1 MSIAKN
7 TKRKKILPAAESQ
20 YPSGYVLP
28 EPEVQ
33 ELFEETRH
41 DQIDTVAARM
51 QVVVDVT
58 DKAAGGKLAAVDL
71 QYLKQVAAEDPRPDH
86 QRLMQALLQAV
97 AGGKAGL
104 AAARQTA
111 AYLVERYFLFS
122 RERYLGLKMY
132 EARLRRS
139 RLADHLEETRL

>member
-7 TKRKKILPAAESQ
+7 TKRRKSLPAAELQ
-20 YPSGYVLP
+20 YPSGYVFP
-28 EPEVQ
+28 ESDIRV
-33 ELFEETRH
+33 LFEETRH

-51 QVVVDVT
+51 QLVVDVT
-58 DKAAGGKLAAVDL
+58 DKVAGGKLAAADL
-71 QYLKQVAAEDPRPDH
+71 QFLKQVATEDPSPDQ

-97 AGGKAGL
+97 ANGKAGL

-139 RLADHLEETRL
+139 RLADDRDE

>member
-1 MSIAKN
+1 MSISKN
-7 TKRKKILPAAESQ
+7 TKRRKSLPSAEPR
-20 YPSGYVLP
+20 YPNAYVLP
-28 EPEVQ
+28 EQ
-33 ELFEETRH
+33 EIRALFEETRH

-51 QVVVDVT
+51 QVIVDVT
-58 DKAAGGKLAAVDL
+58 DKSAGGKLAQADL
-71 QYLKQVAAEDPRPDH
+71 QYLKQVAAEDSHPDH

-111 AYLVERYFLFS
+111 AHLVERYFLFS

-139 RLADHLEETRL
+139 RLADDRDG

>member
-1 MSIAKN
+1 MSISKN
-7 TKRKKILPAAESQ
+7 TKRRKSLSSVEPR
-20 YPSGYVLP
+20 YPDAYVLP
-28 EPEVQ
+28 EQ
-33 ELFEETRH
+33 EIRVLFEETRH
-41 DQIDTVAARM
+41 DQIDIVAARM
-51 QVVVDVT
+51 QVIVDVT
-58 DKAAGGKLAAVDL
+58 DKAAGGKLAGADL

-86 QRLMQALLQAV
+86 QRLMQAILQAV

-111 AYLVERYFLFS
+111 AHLVERYFLFS

-139 RLADHLEETRL
+139 RLVDGRDG

>member
-7 TKRKKILPAAESQ
+7 TKRRKSLPAAESQ
-20 YPSGYVLP
+20 YPSGYVFP
-28 EPEVQ
+28 ESDIRA
-33 ELFEETRH
+33 LFEETRH

-58 DKAAGGKLAAVDL
+58 DKAAGGKLAGADL
-71 QYLKQVAAEDPRPDH
+71 QYLKQVAAEDPRQYH

-97 AGGKAGL
+97 AAGKAGL

-111 AYLVERYFLFS
+111 ARLVEMYFLFS

-139 RLADHLEETRL
+139 RFADDREE

>member
-1 MSIAKN
+1 MSITKN
-7 TKRKKILPAAESQ
+7 TKRRKSLPSAEPR
-20 YPSGYVLP
+20 YPDTYVLP
-28 EPEVQ
+28 EQ
-33 ELFEETRH
+33 DIRALFEETRH
-41 DQIDTVAARM
+41 DQIDSVAARM

-58 DKAAGGKLAAVDL
+58 DKAAGGKLAAVDF
-71 QYLKQVAAEDPRPDH
+71 QYLKQVATEDPRPDH

-97 AGGKAGL
+97 AAGKQGL

-111 AYLVERYFLFS
+111 ARLVEMYFLFS

-139 RLADHLEETRL
+139 RLADNREA

>member
-7 TKRKKILPAAESQ
+7 TKRRKSLPSAEPR
-20 YPSGYVLP
+20 YPDTYVLP
-28 EPEVQ
+28 EQ
-33 ELFEETRH
+33 DIRALFEETRH

-58 DKAAGGKLAAVDL
+58 DKSAGGKLAKDDL
-71 QYLKQVAAEDPRPDH
+71 QYLKQVAAEDSRPDH

-97 AGGKAGL
+97 AAGKAGL

-111 AYLVERYFLFS
+111 AHLVEMYFLFS

-139 RLADHLEETRL
+139 RLANDREE

>member
-7 TKRKKILPAAESQ
+7 TKRRKSLPSSEPR
-20 YPSGYVLP
+20 YPDVYVLP
-28 EPEVQ
+28 EQ
-33 ELFEETRH
+33 EIQALFEETRH
-41 DQIDTVAARM
+41 DQVDTVAARM
-51 QVVVDVT
+51 QVVVDAT
-58 DKAAGGKLAAVDL
+58 DKAAGGKLAKADL

-97 AGGKAGL
+97 AAGKPGL

-111 AYLVERYFLFS
+111 AHLVERYFLFS

-139 RLADHLEETRL
+139 RQ

>member
-7 TKRKKILPAAESQ
+7 TKRRKRLPAKGSQ
-20 YPSGYVLP
+20 YPSGCVLP
-28 EPEVQ
+28 EREVQ

-51 QVVVDVT
+51 QLVVDVT
-58 DKAAGGKLAAVDL
+58 NKAAGGRLAQADL
-71 QYLKQVAAEDPRPDH
+71 QCLKQVATEDPRPDH

-97 AGGKAGL
+97 ASGKAGL

-111 AYLVERYFLFS
+111 TSLVERYFLFS

-139 RLADHLEETRL
+139 RLADDCDE